1 MNAGHVEL
9 CTDNIKTAIE
19 LYEQSLKLANSFE
32 TFSAMLHEDEDELR
46 EAGANTELLPII
58 VDKIKYD
65 QEETQ

>member
-1 MNAGHVEL
+1 
-9 CTDNIKTAIE
+9 
-19 LYEQSLKLANSFE
+19 
-32 TFSAMLHEDEDELR
+32 MLHEDEDELR